1 MNSKRSGWILFWV
14 ISVVLVV
21 LFVNDINSDDQLV
34 DWAWYFIPMYLSAQ
48 IGNRR
53 SCYFLAG
60 IISYLILVGFYIE
73 PIGPTGIDRHIA
85 LTGRL
90 IGVSAIW
97 VMALLIVH
105 QKDVEKKLKK
115 AEDELID
122 QKTKL
127 AHMVRVST
135 MDHLAASLTQELTQP
150 LGAILRNAEA
160 AELFLQGENP
170 DLKEIRAILMDIRK
184 DDQRAG
190 SVIERMR
197 PLLKYRSL
205 ELTSVDLIKLLTET
219 VALTESDAR
228 LRQVRV
234 DLQLPAKLP
243 MVRGDRIHLQQVLLN
258 LMLNG
263 MDAMTDVEP
272 KERLLIVRAGLVKD
286 GVAEVSV
293 TDCGTGISPEKMK
306 RLFEPFFTSKPDGLG
321 MGLAISK
328 NLIEAHGGKI
338 WGENNPA
345 RGAVF
350 KFILTAANE

>member
-1 MNSKRSGWILFWV
+1 LAG
-14 ISVVLVV
+14 

-48 IGNRR
+48 VGNRN
-53 SCYFLAG
+53 SSYLLAG

-73 PIGPTGIDRHIA
+73 PIEPTGLNRHLA

-90 IGVSAIW
+90 IGICAIW
-97 VMALLIVH
+97 VMALLIAH
-105 QKDVEKKLKK
+105 QKKVEEKLEH
-115 AEDELID
+115 AEDELTD

-127 AHMVRVST
+127 AHIVRVST
-135 MDHLAASLTQELTQP
+135 MDHLAASLTHELTQP

-160 AELFLQGENP
+160 AEIFLQGERP

-197 PLLKYRSL
+197 PLLKCRNV
-205 ELTSVDLIKLLTET
+205 ELKSVDLVKMLKET
-219 VALTESDAR
+219 VVLTESDAR
-228 LRQVRV
+228 MRQVRV
-234 DLQLPAKLP
+234 DLQLPAKLL

-263 MDAMTDVEP
+263 MDAMDKVET
-272 KERLLIVRAGLVKD
+272 KERRLLVRAGLVNS
-286 GVAEVSV
+286 GMVEVSV
-293 TDCGTGISPEKMK
+293 SDCGTGIPPEKMA
-306 RLFEPFFTSKPDGLG
+306 RLFEPFFTTKLDGLG

-328 NLIEAHGGKI
+328 NIIEAHGGKI
-338 WGENNPA
+338 WGENNPN

-350 KFILTAANE
+350 KFILTAAKE

>member
-1 MNSKRSGWILFWV
+1 MNSKRSGWILFGV
-14 ISVVLVV
+14 ISVVLAG
-21 LFVNDINSDDQLV
+21 LFVNDIYSDDQLV

-48 IGNRR
+48 VGNRN
-53 SCYFLAG
+53 SSYLLAG
-60 IISYLILVGFYIE
+60 IISYLIVVGFYIE
-73 PIGPTGIDRHIA
+73 PIEPTGIDRHIA

-90 IGVSAIW
+90 IGISAIW
-97 VMALLIVH
+97 VMALLIAH
-105 QKDVEKKLKK
+105 QKKVEEKLKL
-115 AEDELID
+115 AEDELIY

-127 AHMVRVST
+127 AHIVREST
-135 MDHLAASLTQELTQP
+135 LDHLAASLTHELTQP

-160 AELFLQGENP
+160 AELFLQGEKPN
-170 DLKEIRAILMDIRK
+170 LKEIRAILTDIRK

-197 PLLKYRSL
+197 PLLKYRSV
-205 ELTSVDLIKLLTET
+205 ELKSVDLIKLLTET
-219 VALTESDAR
+219 IALTESDAR
-228 LRQVRV
+228 MRQVRV
-234 DLQLPAKLP
+234 DLQLPAKLL

-263 MDAMTDVEP
+263 MDAMTDVET
-272 KERLLIVRAGLVKD
+272 KERLLIVRAGLVND

-293 TDCGTGISPEKMK
+293 SDCGTGISPDKIK

-328 NLIEAHGGKI
+328 NIIEAHGGKI
-338 WGENNPA
+338 WGENNPT

-350 KFILTAANE
+350 KFILTVENK